1 MTDNQ
6 SDVTAVWRCLEKG
19 VVTNESGYSGL
30 ATESEDTYATDAF
43 VLEMERSLLS
53 ESGKPFEADH
63 PCSYHVLHSH
73 AVSGGV
79 RKQQSFKV
87 SAILLISYRVAG
99 WTSQEQQWK
108 QYREQIHLVTTVP
121 VQQGHQ
127 HELLS
132 RRLTQG
138 QNISRT

>member
-6 SDVTAVWRCLEKG
+6 SDVTVVWRCLEKG
-19 VVTNESGYSGL
+19 VVTNKSGYLGL
-30 ATESEDTYATDAF
+30 ATESEDTFATDASG
-43 VLEMERSLLS
+43 LEMKTKLLS
-53 ESGKPFEADH
+53 EWEKPFEADD

-87 SAILLISYRVAG
+87 SVILLILDRVAG

-108 QYREQIHLVTTVP
+108 QSSEHIHLGTTVP
-121 VQQGHQ
+121 VLQGHQ